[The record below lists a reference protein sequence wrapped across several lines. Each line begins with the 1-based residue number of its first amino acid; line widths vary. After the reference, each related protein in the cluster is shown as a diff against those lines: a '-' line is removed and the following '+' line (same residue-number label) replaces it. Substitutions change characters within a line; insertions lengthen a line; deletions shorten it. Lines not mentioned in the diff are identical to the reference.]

1 MSCLY
6 TCSWKSAVPVWTVNK
21 VKKSSLSHFIQKVVT
36 TREIATSCLF
46 LCVML
51 MSYSMTFIAL
61 NFEQDVLSLVHQKTL
76 LHFILPNQST
86 DYQTHY
92 LADSS
97 LTSNLLTGQQN
108 AQVYSRVVLL
118 CPEAVRF

>member
-1 MSCLY
+1 
-6 TCSWKSAVPVWTVNK
+6 
-21 VKKSSLSHFIQKVVT
+21 
-36 TREIATSCLF
+36 
-46 LCVML
+46 
-51 MSYSMTFIAL
+51 MTFIAL
-61 NFEQDVLSLVHQKTL
+61 NFEQTVLSLIHQKTL